1 MGKMYMF
8 FTMLS
13 LAMFSFSCYEN
24 NNPLDEH
31 GTNYIP
37 PKITINEDASSIKNL
52 ATVHFDSI
60 VIVLEGNHERSLFN
74 LKMDDGEWADEWK
87 SEGTFGFGRLSD
99 GKHTM
104 YINSMYRE
112 GHVVVSDSVV
122 FHVLT
127 KGYKPGFSAT
137 KDTTITLVEGNSA
150 ILAVQAEGRSPLKY

>member
-24 NNPLDEH
+24 NNPLDEN

-37 PKITINEDASSIKNL
+37 PKITINEDASSVKNL
-52 ATVHFDSI
+52 DTVHFDSV
-60 VIVLEGNHERSLFN
+60 VIVLEGNHELSLFN
-74 LKMDDGEWADEWK
+74 LKMDDGEWAEKWK
-87 SEGTFGFGRLSD
+87 SEGTFGFGKLLD
-99 GKHTM
+99 GKHTL

-112 GHVVVSDSVV
+112 GNVIVSDSVV

-127 KGYKPGFSAT
+127 RDINLDLLLQKIPRLRCSKET
-137 KDTTITLVEGNSA
+137 CCIC
-150 ILAVQAEGRSPLKY
+150 